1 MRKIQKHPKH
11 RLPSGWVSAGVTAS
25 HFPLDRFVE
34 AHRRLISLEWME
46 ELGLDIV
53 EALRLALVVGAIGF
67 GELLRRDGRSQLAR
81 LAWDSVEPIN
91 GGALLT
97 FTDGHRIRVGAFE
110 RQILDRL
117 GAMEVEVPVGGI
129 DARALQRVLA
139 HIGSSGLR
147 LDRLRQ
153 ANILTHLLTHDNAEI
168 GYLLGMQSRALMTA
182 PRLGLGH
189 G

>member
-1 MRKIQKHPKH
+1 
-11 RLPSGWVSAGVTAS
+11 VS
-25 HFPLDRFVE
+25 
-34 AHRRLISLEWME
+34 
-46 ELGLDIV
+46 
-53 EALRLALVVGAIGF
+53 
-67 GELLRRDGRSQLAR
+67 GRSSAR
-81 LAWDSVEPIN
+81 W
-91 GGALLT
+91 
-97 FTDGHRIRVGAFE
+97 
-110 RQILDRL
+110 
-117 GAMEVEVPVGGI
+117 I

>member
-81 LAWDSVEPIN
+81 LAWDSVEPTK

-97 FTDGHRIRVGAFE
+97 FTDGHSIRVGAFE

-117 GAMEVEVPVGGI
+117 SAMHVDVPIGPIRDGALR
-129 DARALQRVLA
+129 RALA
-139 HIGSSGLR
+139 HIGSGGLR
-147 LDRLRQ
+147 LDQLRQ
-153 ANILTHLLTHDNAEI
+153 ANIVSHLLTHDNTEI
-168 GYLLGMQSRALMTA
+168 GYLLGMQSRALITA
-182 PRLGLGH
+182 PRPGGGH